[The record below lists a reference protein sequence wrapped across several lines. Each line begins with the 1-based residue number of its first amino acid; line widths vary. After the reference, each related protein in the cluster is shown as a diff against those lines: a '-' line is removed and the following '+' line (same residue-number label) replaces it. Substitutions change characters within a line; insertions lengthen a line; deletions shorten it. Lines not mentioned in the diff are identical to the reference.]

1 MAERSLG
8 HRPNLTADALMKLF
22 ENHFA
27 DKYDIYPTP
36 GDVPWSLRNTD
47 FIIRKSDIAAIGV
60 RLKQQKSDTKIEY
73 KGDWAVDPPFSWFRR
88 RRLRRQWRRSGVPYR
103 IVLAARAWLHTAPME
118 GEVGE
123 FIDTGLEA
131 GIEELREDG

>member
-1 MAERSLG
+1 MANRSLG

-36 GDVPWSLRNTD
+36 RDVPWSLSNTD

-73 KGDWAVDPPFSWFRR
+73 KGDWVKDPPFSWF
-88 RRLRRQWRRSGVPYR
+88 VPYR

-123 FIDTGLEA
+123 FIDTGLET
-131 GIEELREDG
+131 GIGELREDG